1 MSHTVDA
8 LRHGRKVK
16 QVIEG
21 ARQVFL
27 RCGFDG
33 AGVDEIARAAQVSKA
48 TLYSYFPDKRQ
59 MFMEVARVECLRQ
72 AHSTMEMIDP
82 ASGIA
87 DALRVTGSN
96 ILKFMTSDFGR
107 KVFRICVAEA
117 ERFPEIG
124 KRFYD
129 SGPQLVR
136 DRMVAFL
143 QTAIARGELRI
154 DDIELAADQFV
165 ELCKAD
171 IFYRLMFCRD
181 WRPTEADLERVIDG
195 AVSTFMARYGTG
207 TTPATPGD

>member
-1 MSHTVDA
+1 MTYSVDIT
-8 LRHGRKVK
+8 RHGRKVK
-16 QVIEG
+16 QVIDG

-48 TLYSYFPDKRQ
+48 TLYSYFPDKRE

-72 AHSTMEMIDP
+72 ANSTMEMIDP
-82 ASGIA
+82 TRGIA
-87 DALRVTGSN
+87 EALRVTGRN

-117 ERFPEIG
+117 ERFPEVG

-136 DRMVAFL
+136 DRMVEFL
-143 QTAIARGELRI
+143 KTAIARGELEI
-154 DDIELAADQFV
+154 EDIELAADQFV

-171 IFYRLMFCRD
+171 IFHRLVFCRD

-195 AVSTFMARYGTG
+195 AVATFMARYGANG
-207 TTPATPGD
+207 KPASAPG